1 LAERLAGCLVDAGF
15 AAADPLRLAAGF
27 FDAAAGLDA
36 VLGFA
41 AGRVCAFELDV
52 VLAVVLVELGLVE
65 LAVFKFSL
73 DDGLDVELGAFARF
87 AVWLADGF
95 AACDMVAA
103 DFTAELAE
111 RLGDALAFG
120 PAWVFTV
127 CARVAAGAVF
137 RLVAPALA
145 ATAFFAPGLIELVL
159 PPGFAG
165 VPLCFAISSAWSR
178 LVDLW
183 PRVLA
188 TPMPTIQCDAIEPF
202 RRFRA

>member
-1 LAERLAGCLVDAGF
+1 
-15 AAADPLRLAAGF
+15 
-27 FDAAAGLDA
+27 
-36 VLGFA
+36 LGFA

-52 VLAVVLVELGLVE
+52 VLAVVLVEPGLVALGLVE

-111 RLGDALAFG
+111 RLANRLGDALAFG
-120 PAWVFTV
+120 PARVFAV

-145 ATAFFAPGLIELVL
+145 ATAFSAPSLRELVL
-159 PPGFAG
+159 LPGFEG
-165 VPLCFAISSAWSR
+165 VPLSFAISSAWSR
-178 LVDLW
+178 LVGLGP
-183 PRVLA
+183 PRSSNANADNPV
-188 TPMPTIQCDAIEPF
+188 
-202 RRFRA
+202 RRNRTF